1 MMTTETVEAVLEH
14 DGPNGNGNDNTSPLS
29 GLKGILEAILFV
41 SGEPLSVDRMLG
53 VVEGVARDEL
63 MSALRALQADY
74 SAEGRGLQPVQDAGG
89 FQIATRPGC
98 APRGKRLAWAQEGA
112 RVAPSAMETRAIVA

>member
-14 DGPNGNGNDNTSPLS
+14 DGPNGNGNGNTSPLS

-53 VVEGVARDEL
+53 VVEGVAREEL

-74 SAEGRGLQPVQDAGG
+74 VAEGRGPAL
-89 FQIATRPGC
+89 R
-98 APRGKRLAWAQEGA
+98 EGA
-112 RVAPSAMETRAIVA
+112 RGVQPAPRPDCAPTSHLFERA